1 MLTKNAELVKQM
13 KKDYTKA
20 DIDEKTKAILDYAV
34 KLTIKPNSVKND
46 DVNLLREKGCTDREI
61 LDVCQITSYFNY
73 VNTHLDQIC
82 GDHWL
87 VVVLIHLS
95 SIL

>member
-1 MLTKNAELVKQM
+1 MSHHGASLHMLTKNAELVKQM

-73 VNTHLDQIC
+73 VNRMAEGL
-82 GDHWL
+82 GVEL
-87 VVVLIHLS
+87 EEG
-95 SIL
+95 

>member
-46 DVNLLREKGCTDREI
+46 DVNLLREKGCTD
-61 LDVCQITSYFNY
+61 
-73 VNTHLDQIC
+73 
-82 GDHWL
+82 
-87 VVVLIHLS
+87 
-95 SIL
+95 